1 MDDADFSKLA
11 AEINAYLADMV
22 VKQEADSGEVMS
34 EGDVNKIKRSFFT
47 TTALYSIFFSDDDAT
62 DKVRVYLLEPRE
74 DGSTVVGMIV
84 EDTEEYHSNAGF
96 MIVPLTYRRFQPFV
110 VKASNGDVDYD
121 AAWHALFYF
130 LQLKFS
136 GPSSTKAHHALKRL
150 RIAEDEDP
158 LGPSTRL
165 VRLVVRVNRAHPSDK
180 PLVSD
185 EGAVGH
191 FLDALPEGVAGIVRE
206 RQHREITNHAQYT
219 LKEMTTVAQQIFD
232 ELKDFENKCLRRA
245 LDQDNLHKYANSFP
259 SGATR
264 SALMSLTKPTATE
277 PAKPLKT
284 TPVIKRL
291 TAPRTSTTASGAF
304 PQRPNR
310 SSATAPT
317 TAPDVRLNQAGREL
331 MRNLTG
337 ALSVDY
343 DIDDQN
349 ATFSTTHHP
358 DNLGGPH
365 NLCIFCHRSLE
376 QFHRPDCACHM
387 SGQTPTSL
395 KWATEGLMPSEL
407 RPYMAQLM
415 VNLQRVG
422 KQQPPLMRDQFNQKY
437 CEPTSQATPTPSR
450 LARVPQPQRGS
461 TQQSYSTVPPYGGW
475 TEVAAIGAAAL
486 LAEVAVIGAAALLA
500 GWPSELHVMDASIFL
515 RRAR

>member
-165 VRLVVRVNRAHPSDK
+165 GRAEVLHTEGRILAIYRVVK
-180 PLVSD
+180 
-185 EGAVGH
+185 VGH
-191 FLDALPEGVAGIVRE
+191 DKIGGIDACWPLPAQHFISSGEYPIHLQNPFGHARQDQERMLVTVFRLPIQITDEFGIL
-206 RQHREITNHAQYT
+206 QP
-219 LKEMTTVAQQIFD
+219 
-232 ELKDFENKCLRRA
+232 LRAAARSIA
-245 LDQDNLHKYANSFP
+245 PGGLHSGFQNTRLSDQD
-259 SGATR
+259 GA
-264 SALMSLTKPTATE
+264 APTTH
-277 PAKPLKT
+277 
-284 TPVIKRL
+284 
-291 TAPRTSTTASGAF
+291 ASGAGV
-304 PQRPNR
+304 
-310 SSATAPT
+310 A
-317 TAPDVRLNQAGREL
+317 AGVASCDG
-331 MRNLTG
+331 TVGG
-337 ALSVDY
+337 A
-343 DIDDQN
+343 
-349 ATFSTTHHP
+349 
-358 DNLGGPH
+358 
-365 NLCIFCHRSLE
+365 
-376 QFHRPDCACHM
+376 
-387 SGQTPTSL
+387 
-395 KWATEGLMPSEL
+395 
-407 RPYMAQLM
+407 
-415 VNLQRVG
+415 
-422 KQQPPLMRDQFNQKY
+422 
-437 CEPTSQATPTPSR
+437 
-450 LARVPQPQRGS
+450 
-461 TQQSYSTVPPYGGW
+461 
-475 TEVAAIGAAAL
+475 EVAAIGAAAL
-486 LAEVAVIGAAALLA
+486 LA
-500 GWPSELHVMDASIFL
+500 GWPPFNLHVMVASIFL
-515 RRAR
+515 GPGAFWRELPRAMARWEVQKWQS